1 MSGTHPHLMHCLK
14 AIPRATE
21 EPMRFVFTGF
31 LFLAAA
37 GLIVALLIGVAF
49 KLVGLL
55 FLALL
60 VVAGVT
66 WTMKKIRGSNNTLK
80 LDRSTEADRLTR

>member
-1 MSGTHPHLMHCLK
+1 
-14 AIPRATE
+14 
-21 EPMRFVFTGF
+21 MRFLFTGF
-31 LFLAAA
+31 LLLAAV

-55 FLALL
+55 FMALL

-66 WTMKKIRGSNNTLK
+66 WAMKKIRGPNRTLK
-80 LDRSTEADRLTR
+80 LDRSTEADRLPR

>member
-1 MSGTHPHLMHCLK
+1 
-14 AIPRATE
+14 
-21 EPMRFVFTGF
+21 
-31 LFLAAA
+31 
-37 GLIVALLIGVAF
+37 VAF

-66 WTMKKIRGSNNTLK
+66 WAMKKIRGPNRSLK
-80 LDRSTEADRLTR
+80 LDRRAEAERLPR